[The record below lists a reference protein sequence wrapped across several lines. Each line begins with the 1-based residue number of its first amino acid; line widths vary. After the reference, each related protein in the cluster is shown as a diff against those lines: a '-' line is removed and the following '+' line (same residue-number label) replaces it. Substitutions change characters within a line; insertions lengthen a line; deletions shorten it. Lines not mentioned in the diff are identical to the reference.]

1 MPTIEFSVDK
11 ITISCSA
18 DICAKYIAQAEIV
31 SGDQGCQVEVLNTVP
46 EKAWL
51 PDLEASVTEIRRAV
65 ESVLQPRGMGAIVR
79 LRELY
84 IHDVD
89 CNPRAYGKLTAEAL
103 TKALVE
109 YQA

>member
-1 MPTIEFSVDK
+1 MKSVEFSVDK
-11 ITISCSA
+11 VTISCSA
-18 DICAKYIAQAEIV
+18 DICAKYSAQVEIV
-31 SGDQGCQVEVLNTVP
+31 SSDQGFHVEVLNTVP
-46 EKAWL
+46 EEAWL

-79 LRELY
+79 LRDLY

-103 TKALVE
+103 TKALGE
-109 YQA
+109 NQA